1 MCGIVGYVGKKDAV
15 EVLLEGLKKLEYR
28 GYDSAGIAVIIDK
41 ELHIRRSVGKLCNL
55 EENLAKNPLSISA
68 RIGIGHTRWATHGRP
83 SEENAHP
90 HTDSTKNIGIVHN
103 GIIENYV
110 ELRSKLEKNGKNF
123 KSETDTEVIAHLI
136 KKHYNNNL
144 LNAVQKTLSE
154 LGGSYALGIICMNEP
169 DKILCARHN
178 APLIIGVGKGENFI
192 ASDIL
197 ALLPYTREMIFL
209 ENGDI
214 AEITADKIVIKDI
227 KDNNITTREIKSVR
241 WDAMQAKKDGYKHF
255 MLKEIFEQPRTIED
269 TFRGR
274 IYPDEGKVHIE
285 EVKLK
290 EKDIKKISNIYIV
303 ACGTSYHSALVSKFL
318 FENFTRIPT
327 EVDIASEFR
336 YRAPILNENILVV
349 VISQSGE
356 TADTLAALRFAKSRN
371 CQTLAVCNVVG
382 STMSR
387 EAMYVI
393 YTYCGPEIGVAST
406 KAFTGQLT
414 ILYIL
419 ALDWAYKRETL
430 AKNELKTYL
439 KELWEVPVK
448 ISKFLKN
455 TEFVNDIAKLFAH
468 KRDFLYLGR
477 HVNHPVAL
485 EGALKLKEIS
495 YIHAEGYAA
504 GEMKHGPIALVD
516 ESMPI
521 VVIAVKS
528 KVYEK
533 IISNIEEAK
542 ARGATIIA
550 VANESD
556 KEIKHKSD
564 HVIYVPKTD
573 EFVSPLITVVPLQ
586 LLAYYIAVLLGRD
599 IDQPRNLAKSVT
611 VE

>member
-1 MCGIVGYVGKKDAV
+1 MCGIVGYVGKKNAV
-15 EVLLEGLKKLEYR
+15 EVVLKGLKKLEYR

-55 EENLAKNPLSISA
+55 EKNLAKNPLSA

-90 HTDSTKNIGIVHN
+90 HTDTTKTIGIVHN
-103 GIIENYV
+103 GIIENYI
-110 ELRSKLEKNGKNF
+110 ELRSKLEKNGENF
-123 KSETDTEVIAHLI
+123 KSETDTEVIPHLI
-136 KKHYNNNL
+136 KKHYNNNFL
-144 LNAVQKTLSE
+144 HAIQKTLSE
-154 LGGSYALGIICMNEP
+154 VRGSYALGIICINES

-197 ALLPYTREMIFL
+197 ALLPYTHDMIFL

-214 AEITADKIVIKDI
+214 AEITADEIVIKDI
-227 KDNNITTREIKSVR
+227 KDNNIITREIKSVQ
-241 WDAMQAKKDGYKHF
+241 WDAVQAKKDGYKHY
-255 MLKEIFEQPRTIED
+255 MLKEIFEQPSTIED

-274 IYPDEGKVHIE
+274 IYPDEGKVYIE
-285 EVKLK
+285 EVKLS
-290 EKDIKKISNIYIV
+290 EKDIKKISSIYIV

-382 STMSR
+382 SSMSR
-387 EAMYVI
+387 EAMHVI
-393 YTYCGPEIGVAST
+393 YTHCGPEIGVAST

-430 AKNELKTYL
+430 TKNELKTYL
-439 KELWEVPVK
+439 KELWDVPIK
-448 ISKFLKN
+448 IIKFLKN
-455 TEFVNDIAKLFAH
+455 TEFVDNIAKLFAH
-468 KRDFLYLGR
+468 KKDFLYLGR
-477 HVNHPVAL
+477 HINHPVAL

-516 ESMPI
+516 EYMPI

-542 ARGATIIA
+542 ARGGTVIA
-550 VANESD
+550 VATESD
-556 KEIKHKSD
+556 KEIKHKID
-564 HVIYVPKTD
+564 HVIYVPKTN